1 LVLRQYVMFSDEF
14 MKYLKDFPAVANN
27 FLGTFPIDKF
37 PDVLQKG
44 KFFIANTAPLGH
56 EG

>member
-1 LVLRQYVMFSDEF
+1 MFSDEF